1 MSKLFSSLDEAL
13 ATDAIFDLAT
23 PPGAHRSVL
32 ERVPVGSGVL
42 IQKPMGG
49 DLSQATEILK
59 VCRDRKLVAAVNFQL
74 RFAPMMLAVR
84 DALDRKLL
92 GRLVDV
98 EVHLAIDTPWGL
110 FAFLK
115 GLPRVEIAVHSIHYL
130 DLIRS
135 FLGDPRGVHAKTI
148 GHPASD
154 MAQTRT
160 TAILDYGDEV
170 RSAMSINHNH
180 AFGRK
185 HQAAE
190 FRFDGTEGAAYA
202 KLGLLLDYPRGEPD
216 QLWIR
221 SKGESVWAEVPL
233 RGSWFPDAFI
243 GRMANLQRFCSGED
257 THLIA
262 AIDKRL
268 EHWTS
273 RGFVNINP
281 QVKLCSALLND
292 NRVID
297 PIGLARRFVVLN
309 FFPRRVRKLL
319 CEQIQRILRRWKRP
333 ALRLGPRCNLVHIHF
348 EFAGFV
354 FVSTNYTL
362 HVFLL

>member
-1 MSKLFSSLDEAL
+1 MSFDPGLLRQSWPAPSHPKPIVTIGAGSIVVDAHFPAYRKAGFPIAGVYDIDAPRAKSVADKFGVSKVFGSLDEAL

-49 DLSQATEILK
+49 DLDQATQILK
-59 VCRDRKLVAAVNFQL
+59 ACRDRKLVAAVNFQL
-74 RFAPMMLAVR
+74 RFAPMMLAIK
-84 DALDRKLL
+84 DALDRGLL

-98 EVHLAIDTPWGL
+98 EVHLAIDTPWNL

-130 DLIRS
+130 DVIRG
-135 FLGDPRGVHAKTI
+135 FLGNPSGVHAKTI
-148 GHPASD
+148 GHSSSD

-185 HQAAE
+185 HQVAE
-190 FRFDGTEGAAYA
+190 FRFDGTEGAAHV

-216 QLWIR
+216 ELWIR
-221 SKGESVWAEVPL
+221 AKRETKWVNVALQGL
-233 RGSWFPDAFI
+233 WFPDAFI
-243 GRMANLQRFCSGED
+243 GRMANLQRFCAGED
-257 THLIA
+257 TVLIA
-262 AIDKRL
+262 SVEDAWTTMALVEAAFESSAKPATPL
-268 EHWTS
+268 KEH
-273 RGFVNINP
+273 P
-281 QVKLCSALLND
+281 
-292 NRVID
+292 
-297 PIGLARRFVVLN
+297 
-309 FFPRRVRKLL
+309 
-319 CEQIQRILRRWKRP
+319 
-333 ALRLGPRCNLVHIHF
+333 
-348 EFAGFV
+348 
-354 FVSTNYTL
+354 
-362 HVFLL
+362 